1 MDVGP
6 CRWNLT
12 APWGNAQRPGYRSP
26 LCKTMSPTFHRGP
39 YQRESEEHMA
49 GTTMTTA
56 HLSLHGAARKAV
68 CTTRWQVLGA
78 GAVAVAMLSAAASP
92 ASAAA
97 AGLEPALGVH
107 GEVHLAIWSVNSDG
121 PDFQAILSGA
131 IGDYGPAQTVLPDG
145 KVDPEHTRQME
156 LELRH
161 GTVRLYIDGI
171 VSKFQA
177 QTAHEPIYPATCSDY
192 FSVTA
197 NVPLVAGSGTGAY
210 RGIRGDFYSTLSGYE
225 DQKTPP
231 CTGGFLTQI
240 LLLTG
245 SGTVSS

>member
-1 MDVGP
+1 
-6 CRWNLT
+6 
-12 APWGNAQRPGYRSP
+12 
-26 LCKTMSPTFHRGP
+26 
-39 YQRESEEHMA
+39 MA